1 MPDHNPYG
9 EPLPSAYLPGSGH
22 TVRVADR
29 GPDPRRI
36 VAETLALV
44 GQWDHID
51 YSQIIADVA
60 LMRPDDTECALCG
73 EPDCETGCPMTR
85 WRGQA

>member
-1 MPDHNPYG
+1 MSYQPYG
-9 EPLPSAYLPGSGH
+9 EPLPDAE
-22 TVRVADR
+22 RVIRHVDR

-36 VAETLALV
+36 VAETLKKV
-44 GQWDHID
+44 GEWDHID

-60 LMRPDDTECALCG
+60 LMKSDDDECALCG
-73 EPDCETGCPMTR
+73 EPDCEAGCPMMR